1 MRGSSLRPGDWIRP
15 GRGGGQAGGAHGSR
29 CALGERRRPRGASE
43 EPGFCP
49 LPTHAAPTPLGRNRA
64 RSVPGPSLSLPPK
77 PLGGRR
83 GRAGFEGACA
93 PGPPRGLRSVP
104 AFRGEPCLPPP
115 LALLPARG
123 SGCVCPPCPLPPFP
137 RLFRPAL
144 ETNLGSWAF
153 FPPLSI
159 LPANSRWGAE
169 RRPSA
174 LDAAGGWQLPSTGVW
189 PSAAPAFPSEG
200 RVPRGAE
207 EASLVSWIDSSRCPQ
222 LTNGFNFRAAW
233 CGDLQPPSAGR
244 GPGPRRA
251 KPDLS
256 AAAAASGLAHSPK
269 GALTAPTPAW
279 ASARASDLCVATGSP
294 WHLPGLGR

>member
-153 FPPLSI
+153 FSPSLNTACKQSLGRGATAERAGRSGRLAAAQHGRLALGSSRVPFGRPGAPGRGGSQPGFLDRLLPLSS
-159 LPANSRWGAE
+159 ANKW
-169 RRPSA
+169 
-174 LDAAGGWQLPSTGVW
+174 
-189 PSAAPAFPSEG
+189 F
-200 RVPRGAE
+200 
-207 EASLVSWIDSSRCPQ
+207 
-222 LTNGFNFRAAW
+222 
-233 CGDLQPPSAGR
+233 
-244 GPGPRRA
+244 
-251 KPDLS
+251 
-256 AAAAASGLAHSPK
+256 
-269 GALTAPTPAW
+269 
-279 ASARASDLCVATGSP
+279 
-294 WHLPGLGR
+294 